1 MYQYKSETLP
11 TNNIKMILITS
22 FYENPQKY
30 EEWMYCLKQNIKNKN
45 IKKIIY
51 FLEGF
56 DFIKNELDFFNYF
69 NVEITLKLK
78 IIKIKSKPSFYT
90 LIDYANQFNDPI
102 LITNA
107 DIYFENLNLFKDIK
121 KSLFS
126 LTRYSFD
133 KDKKNYYLPSLNNS
147 IYPATPHKITDYIKV
162 KKLI

>member
-69 NVEITLKLK
+69 
-78 IIKIKSKPSFYT
+78 SYT
-90 LIDYANQFNDPI
+90 YQV
-102 LITNA
+102 
-107 DIYFENLNLFKDIK
+107 
-121 KSLFS
+121 
-126 LTRYSFD
+126 
-133 KDKKNYYLPSLNNS
+133 YYC
-147 IYPATPHKITDYIKV
+147 YCYYYCRFFC
-162 KKLI
+162 